1 MIKLSIFSYQAE
13 DGIRDRNVTGV
24 QTRALPIFLL
34 ALGCVLGL
42 SYRAARHWFRQAQ
55 QARDAARSEWIN
67 GVSHDIRTPL
77 SVRSEARRVGVDII
91 YEIETLDYIA
101 WLNNMPHSPR
111 YPVK

>member
-42 SYRAARHWFRQAQ
+42 SYRAARYWFRQAQ

-77 SVRSEARRVGVDII
+77 SVGTGYAAQLKEAPDRSPTRPTQAASIR
-91 YEIETLDYIA
+91 T
-101 WLNNMPHSPR
+101 HSHASRDP
-111 YPVK
+111 